1 MVKGKGLTLA
11 LNAGIGAHLG
21 CYIGLGLDVRLAL
34 EIRDKERENF
44 QRNLGVPVDLLDP
57 RWIYNRKDKGTADL
71 LKRLGLK
78 EIGAL
83 DVLDVTSALN
93 VFDDKGKPQNLFDAF
108 GIARR
113 LKPKIV
119 IAYAPSTILQNNN
132 RQRFHLFLD
141 YLRYDNLRNQNRER
155 SYFVTGDSISVAENY
170 KVQKFLCP
178 YQ

>member
-1 MVKGKGLTLA
+1 
-11 LNAGIGAHLG
+11 
-21 CYIGLGLDVRLAL
+21 
-34 EIRDKERENF
+34 
-44 QRNLGVPVDLLDP
+44 
-57 RWIYNRKDKGTADL
+57 
-71 LKRLGLK
+71 
-78 EIGAL
+78 
-83 DVLDVTSALN
+83 VLDATSALN
-93 VFDDKGKPQNLFDAF
+93 AFDDKGKPQNLFDAF

-155 SYFVTGDSISVAENY
+155 SYFVTGDSISVAANY
-170 KVQKFLCP
+170 KVQDFLCP

>member
-1 MVKGKGLTLA
+1 MA

-21 CYIGLGLDVRLAL
+21 SYIGLGLDVRLAL

-44 QRNLGVPVDLLDP
+44 QRNFGVPVDFLNP
-57 RWIYNRKDKGTADL
+57 RWIYNRKDKRAPYL
-71 LKRLGLK
+71 LERLGLK
-78 EIGAL
+78 EVDAL

-93 VFDDKGKPQNLFDAF
+93 AFDEKGKRQNLFDAF

-119 IAYAPSTILQNNN
+119 IAYVPTTTLRNNN
-132 RQRFHLFLD
+132 RQRLHSFLD
-141 YLRYDNLRNQNRER
+141 HLRYDNLRNQNRETN
-155 SYFVTGDSISVAENY
+155 YFVTGESISVAENY
-170 KVQKFLCP
+170 KVQDFLCS